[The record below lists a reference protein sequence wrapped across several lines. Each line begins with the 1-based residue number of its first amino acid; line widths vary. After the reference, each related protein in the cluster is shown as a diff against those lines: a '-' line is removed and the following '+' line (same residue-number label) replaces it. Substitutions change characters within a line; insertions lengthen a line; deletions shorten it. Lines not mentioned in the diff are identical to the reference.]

1 MDFAVLTCFA
11 LTMFAIYVIQSEWAT
26 KQLQGPF
33 GWLTVFGTIAG
44 VALLVYMSWS
54 SLPYF
59 VRSLDVIVA
68 DSATMP
74 IGIAM
79 FVSAIAYRIAMTR
92 VAYLKN
98 LPTTTH
104 AYVMGVGLLLSLA
117 SCTVISAFRPR

>member
-11 LTMFAIYVIQSEWAT
+11 LTVFAIYVIQSEWA
-26 KQLQGPF
+26 KNQLRGPF
-33 GWLTVFGTIAG
+33 GCLTVFGVICG
-44 VALLVYMSWS
+44 VALLAYVSWS

-79 FVSAIAYRIAMTR
+79 FVSAICYRIAMTR

-98 LPTTTH
+98 LPTRTH
-104 AYVMGVGLLLSLA
+104 AYVMGVGLLL
-117 SCTVISAFRPR
+117 